1 MSDIQLS
8 TATPIQPMY
17 ELAGISIYNG
27 DSLAI
32 MPQLCKFNAII
43 TDPPYGIT
51 NISWDKQ
58 PLLIEM
64 WNKFKDQVV
73 DDNSGI
79 IMTAAEPFRT
89 DLIISNR
96 SWFRYDMVWIKNAA
110 SNFLS
115 AKKNPLKR
123 HEHILVFSKKHANY
137 YPVMKTGFKP
147 CTTPATRTTE
157 HYKIKN
163 GRTAN
168 INTEGTRYPT
178 SVLEYALDTRKGKS
192 WHPTQK
198 PLALREYLI
207 QLYTKPGDIILD
219 PYMGSGTTLIA
230 AYNTGRRCIGIKIN
244 TEYCNR
250 AIERLSLAKSLKES
264 IIINI

>member
-1 MSDIQLS
+1 MIDHEYKD
-8 TATPIQPMY
+8 TKADPIY
-17 ELAGISIYNG
+17 EMDGITIING
-27 DSLAI
+27 DSLEI
-32 MPQLCKFNAII
+32 IPKLCKFNAII

-51 NISWDKQ
+51 SISWDKQ
-58 PLLIEM
+58 PILIEM
-64 WNKFKDQVV
+64 WNKLKDRVI

-115 AKKNPLKR
+115 AKKMPLKR

-137 YPVMKTGFKP
+137 YPVMKTGFK
-147 CTTPATRTTE
+147 TRAARPRKAPE
-157 HYKIKN
+157 HYKIKSGLSSVN
-163 GRTAN
+163 E
-168 INTEGTRYPT
+168 NTGTRYPT
-178 SVLEYALDTRKGKS
+178 SILEFKSDTLAGKS

-198 PLALREYLI
+198 PLALMEYLI

-230 AYNTGRRCIGIKIN
+230 AYNTGRRCIGIEISA
-244 TEYCNR
+244 EYCNR

-264 IIINI
+264 ILINI